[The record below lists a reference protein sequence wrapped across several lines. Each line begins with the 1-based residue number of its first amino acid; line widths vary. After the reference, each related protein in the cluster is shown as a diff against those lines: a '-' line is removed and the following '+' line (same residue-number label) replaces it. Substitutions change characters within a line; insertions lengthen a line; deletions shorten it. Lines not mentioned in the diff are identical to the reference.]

1 MLVTVELLNRFII
14 FLSEKSSLSKHSI
27 KNFSVNYVFISDT
40 IINYEIFLDLL
51 TYVIIGI
58 FFTTVLVNTF
68 HMMNGI
74 QRFGNVL
81 DGKESLEDIL
91 MDVKLNQIVTSI
103 HTMRVL

>member
-1 MLVTVELLNRFII
+1 
-14 FLSEKSSLSKHSI
+14 
-27 KNFSVNYVFISDT
+27 
-40 IINYEIFLDLL
+40 
-51 TYVIIGI
+51 
-58 FFTTVLVNTF
+58 
-68 HMMNGI
+68 MMNGI